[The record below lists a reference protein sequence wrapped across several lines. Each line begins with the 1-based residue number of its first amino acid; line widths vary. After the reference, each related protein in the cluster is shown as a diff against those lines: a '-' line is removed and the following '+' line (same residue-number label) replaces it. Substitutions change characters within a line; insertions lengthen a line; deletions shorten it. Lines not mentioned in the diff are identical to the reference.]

1 MAAWIGYEV
10 RMPRHMTSNADAFA
24 GAERS
29 LRSHQTSACM
39 RCLCTCMHDDGSRC
53 CCAHCEGE
61 RPSDH
66 MEPRA
71 MPLDLGL
78 RRVMSLFAGR
88 TSGSAFAEAEAEA
101 DGYWAEV
108 MP

>member
-1 MAAWIGYEV
+1 
-10 RMPRHMTSNADAFA
+10 
-24 GAERS
+24 
-29 LRSHQTSACM
+29 
-39 RCLCTCMHDDGSRC
+39 
-53 CCAHCEGE
+53 
-61 RPSDH
+61 
-66 MEPRA
+66 

-88 TSGSAFAEAEAEA
+88 TSGSAFADAEAEA